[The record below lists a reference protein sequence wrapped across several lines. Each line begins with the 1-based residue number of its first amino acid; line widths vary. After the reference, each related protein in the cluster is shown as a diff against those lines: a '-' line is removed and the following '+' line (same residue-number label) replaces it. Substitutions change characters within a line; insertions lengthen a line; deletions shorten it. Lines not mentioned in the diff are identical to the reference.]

1 MSVADGPERGGDGST
16 LGRGAGLL
24 AMAAGLL
31 GAGYLLVTAVIP
43 YLFVE
48 GESLAVANAPLILFW
63 SIVVVAFSLGVGYW
77 TWTGRLWC
85 VWVLAVAISML
96 AVLSLFS
103 IGRAIVPF
111 AALSVVTAALLTIES
126 RRSRVA
132 K

>member
-1 MSVADGPERGGDGST
+1 MSVASDSGHDEFGST

-24 AMAAGLL
+24 ATVAGLL

-48 GESLAVANAPLILFW
+48 GESLAVANAPLSLFW
-63 SIVVVAFSLGVGYW
+63 SIVVVALSLGVGYW
-77 TWTGRLWC
+77 TWTERLWR
-85 VWVLAVAISML
+85 VWALAVAVSTL

-111 AALSVVTAALLTIES
+111 AALSVVAAALLTIES
-126 RRSRVA
+126 RRSRIE

>member
-1 MSVADGPERGGDGST
+1 MSVANDPERDGARST

-24 AMAAGLL
+24 AMVAGLL

-43 YLFVE
+43 YLFAE

-63 SIVVVAFSLGVGYW
+63 SIVIVALSLGIGYW
-77 TWTGRLWC
+77 TWTERLWR
-85 VWVLAVAISML
+85 VWALAVAVSTL

-111 AALSVVTAALLTIES
+111 AALSVVAAALLTIES

-132 K
+132 E